1 MGIDPTVLVG
11 AFSVITNLR
20 IELFQALITACN
32 RSDQTGHF
40 SSDYVAGCTL
50 LELQKS
56 SVLRELVNMTEED
69 RIQAAVDITEA
80 VYYIHSLSSPIVHQN
95 ISAKERHL
103 NAKSIYFTSSCP
115 LSSVSYTQS

>member
-1 MGIDPTVLVG
+1 M
-11 AFSVITNLR
+11 FS
-20 IELFQALITACN
+20 ITACN
-32 RSDQTGHF
+32 RSAQTGQY

-80 VYYIHSLSSPIVHQN
+80 VYYIHSLSQPIVHQN
-95 ISAKERHL
+95 ISAKEKQL
-103 NAKSIYFTSSCP
+103 QMQKVFLKLMSCTCTCA
-115 LSSVSYTQS
+115 SQ

>member
-1 MGIDPTVLVG
+1 M
-11 AFSVITNLR
+11 FS
-20 IELFQALITACN
+20 ITACN
-32 RSDQTGHF
+32 RSAQTGQYF
-40 SSDYVAGCTL
+40 SDYVAGCTL

-95 ISAKERHL
+95 ISAKERQL
-103 NAKSIYFTSSCP
+103 NASFIKFMSRAS
-115 LSSVSYTQS
+115 L

>member
-1 MGIDPTVLVG
+1 M
-11 AFSVITNLR
+11 FS
-20 IELFQALITACN
+20 ITACN
-32 RSDQTGHF
+32 RSAQTGQF

-80 VYYIHSLSSPIVHQN
+80 VYYIHSLSQPIVHQN

-103 NAKSIYFTSSCP
+103 NAKRKEFLKFMSRAS
-115 LSSVSYTQS
+115 L

>member
-1 MGIDPTVLVG
+1 M
-11 AFSVITNLR
+11 
-20 IELFQALITACN
+20 
-32 RSDQTGHF
+32 

-95 ISAKERHL
+95 ISAKERQS
-103 NAKSIYFTSSCP
+103 NANLCYVP
-115 LSSVSYTQS
+115 LCDL

>member
-1 MGIDPTVLVG
+1 M
-11 AFSVITNLR
+11 
-20 IELFQALITACN
+20 
-32 RSDQTGHF
+32 
-40 SSDYVAGCTL
+40 AGCTL

-95 ISAKERHL
+95 ISAKELQMQQDR
-103 NAKSIYFTSSCP
+103 KS
-115 LSSVSYTQS
+115 L

>member
-1 MGIDPTVLVG
+1 M
-11 AFSVITNLR
+11 
-20 IELFQALITACN
+20 
-32 RSDQTGHF
+32 
-40 SSDYVAGCTL
+40 AGCTL

-95 ISAKERHL
+95 ISAKERQL
-103 NAKSIYFTSSCP
+103 NASFIKFMSRASLCP
-115 LSSVSYTQS
+115 LITFPSLPFLFASASQYIA